1 MSTDAAGGASPATLL
16 TQKQYADLKGWTRQ
30 YVHQLVRQGRIR
42 LHDGR
47 IDVTEADAA
56 MARQRD
62 PARDRRLAAAD
73 TRLTDGDDDGD
84 PTGGAS
90 ASFVRAR
97 TVREHYRARREKAEY
112 ELLVGKLVDMDD
124 VRNAGF
130 ELGFAIRRTFDEA
143 AHKVGEAFATELNIE
158 VSQATRIAQGPLRT
172 ALEELRRFAA
182 NMEFDLGKQV

>member
-1 MSTDAAGGASPATLL
+1 LL

-42 LHDGR
+42 LHEGR
-47 IDVTEADAA
+47 IDVTAADAA
-56 MARQRD
+56 LARQRD
-62 PARDRRLAAAD
+62 PARDKRLAAAV
-73 TRLTDGDDDGD
+73 RPADGEDVGEA
-84 PTGGAS
+84 PGGAS

-112 ELLVGKLVDMDD
+112 ELLVGKLVDVDD

-130 ELGFAIRRTFDEA
+130 ELGFAIRRTFEEA
-143 AHKVGEAFATELNIE
+143 VHRVGEAFAAELKIE
-158 VSQATRIAQGPLRT
+158 VSQATRIAQGPLRN